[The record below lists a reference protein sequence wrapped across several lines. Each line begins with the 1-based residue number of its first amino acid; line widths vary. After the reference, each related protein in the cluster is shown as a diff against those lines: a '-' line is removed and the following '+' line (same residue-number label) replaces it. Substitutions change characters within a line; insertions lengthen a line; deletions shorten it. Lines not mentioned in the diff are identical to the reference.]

1 MDPRYFAHTLS
12 LFEAELYLRGLQR
25 RAYAGWEQARYAGF
39 LAAKPHCAKE
49 FELQDL
55 GRFYWE
61 NEGRPIRDAEQEK
74 KELAAARA
82 RARRRDEEF
91 LKKMKNGIG

>member
-25 RAYAGWEQARYAGF
+25 RAYSGWEQARYAGF
-39 LAAKPHCAKE
+39 LAAKPHCSEE
-49 FELQDL
+49 FEIGNL

-61 NEGRPIRDAEQEK
+61 KEDTPVRDIERDR
-74 KELAAARA
+74 KELKALRE
-82 RARRRDEEF
+82 RARRRDEDF
-91 LKKMKNGIG
+91 FKKMKNGIG